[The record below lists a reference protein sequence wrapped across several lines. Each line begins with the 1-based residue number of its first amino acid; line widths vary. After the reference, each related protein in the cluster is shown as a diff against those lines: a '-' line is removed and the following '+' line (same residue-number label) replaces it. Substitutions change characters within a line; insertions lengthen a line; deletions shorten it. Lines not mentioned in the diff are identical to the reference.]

1 MTHRPS
7 ARLALLAVLVAASGA
22 AAAADAPPA
31 VDAAPA
37 ASAPTLIDGN
47 VVRRIHGTGKLAVAR
62 EMALQCADERRDADC
77 QRYAGAYL
85 LKGLGGPKDV
95 ERGMK
100 YTRLAAQQ
108 GDAVAEA
115 MLGRQYREGVGTAK
129 DDTQALAWYEASAR
143 HCNTWAQNAVARA
156 YADGDFVPADRTR
169 ALFWIS
175 VAAHFL
181 HPGAEAGV
189 QVVQAQATPAERE
202 AAKKLLDEFMAG
214 TKCGKGM
221 AVMNAAP

>member
-1 MTHRPS
+1 MTLRHS
-7 ARLALLAVLVAASGA
+7 ARLALLAVLAAASA
-22 AAAADAPPA
+22 AAAAQE
-31 VDAAPA
+31 
-37 ASAPTLIDGN
+37 PTLTVTSVDGN
-47 VVRRIHGTGKLAVAR
+47 VVRRIHATGKLAVAR
-62 EMALQCADERRDADC
+62 EMALQCADERHDADC

-85 LKGLGGPKDV
+85 LKGIGGPKDL

-100 YTRLAAQQ
+100 YTRLSAQQ

-129 DDTQALAWYEASAR
+129 DDTQAMAWFEASAR
-143 HCNTWAQNAVARA
+143 HCNTWAQNAVARG

-175 VAAHFL
+175 VAAHFQ

-214 TKCGKGM
+214 TKCGKGV